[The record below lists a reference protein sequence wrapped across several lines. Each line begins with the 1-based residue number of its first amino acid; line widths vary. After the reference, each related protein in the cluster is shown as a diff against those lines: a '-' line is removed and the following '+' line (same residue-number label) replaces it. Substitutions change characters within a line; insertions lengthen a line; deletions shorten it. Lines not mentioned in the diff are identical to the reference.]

1 MQGSN
6 QFKQALLESLLL
18 ELQKP
23 GVVASRKMGFHGTK
37 HAIRL
42 AADAALVNVRGA
54 GATRWSRTMQTAVEL
69 ENRRHLTP
77 SAKSASDKTILRRC
91 HRLRRPRMAVRARA
105 CGSAGVLAR
114 AFVRKR
120 TTVLKRIVPGVEKLD
135 DRDECTLLSETL
147 DYAVCLRAQV
157 DVMQLLVRALQAAKP

>member
-69 ENRRHLTP
+69 GNRQHVTP
-77 SAKSASDKTILRRC
+77 RAKSASGKTILRRG
-91 HRLRRPRMAVRARA
+91 HRLRRPRMAVRAMA
-105 CGSAGVLAR
+105 CGSTGVLAR

-120 TTVLKRIVPGVEKLD
+120 RTVLKRIVPGVEKLD
-135 DRDECTLLSETL
+135 DECTLLSETL

>member
-54 GATRWSRTMQTAVEL
+54 GATRWSRTMRTAVEL
-69 ENRRHLTP
+69 GNRRHLTP
-77 SAKSASDKTILRRC
+77 SAKSASGKTILRRC
-91 HRLRRPRMAVRARA
+91 HRLRRSRMAVRARA
-105 CGSAGVLAR
+105 CGSTGVLAR

-135 DRDECTLLSETL
+135 DECTLLSETL

-157 DVMQLLVRALQAAKP
+157 DVMQLLVRALQVAKP